1 MPGENPLVG
10 LAFYLSGG
18 DNSIFAARG
27 GLLCCDLELDGECLV
42 QRGHPWRVA
51 SAANLAPWFLKASEA
66 GALPFFAGLF
76 LAFEELA
83 FVQATVGFVLGPSV
97 SFAVVMSYL
106 ICSAYARHWALL
118 GNA

>member
-51 SAANLAPWFLKASEA
+51 SA
-66 GALPFFAGLF
+66 G
-76 LAFEELA
+76 
-83 FVQATVGFVLGPSV
+83 
-97 SFAVVMSYL
+97 
-106 ICSAYARHWALL
+106 
-118 GNA
+118 